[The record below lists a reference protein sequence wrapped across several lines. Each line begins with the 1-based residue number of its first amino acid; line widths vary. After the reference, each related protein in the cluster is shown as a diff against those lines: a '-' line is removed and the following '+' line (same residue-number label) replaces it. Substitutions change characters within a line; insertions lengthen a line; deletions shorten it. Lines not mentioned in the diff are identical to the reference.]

1 MLPLEV
7 TATLAVDT
15 AATTTTDPELETE
28 LAALVAVYQLGF
40 DERAELTAKEEGV
53 EESSVM
59 AARLPFVLALL
70 VAGAIEMEAEEEET
84 VVALVLLGEEPH
96 NPA

>member
-28 LAALVAVYQLGF
+28 LAALVAVYQLVF
-40 DERAELTAKEEGV
+40 DERAELIEEEEGM
-53 EESSVM
+53 EEPSVM

-70 VAGAIEMEAEEEET
+70 VAGAIEMEAEEEEA
-84 VVALVLLGEEPH
+84 VVALVVLGKEPH

>member
-28 LAALVAVYQLGF
+28 LAALVAAYQLGF
-40 DERAELTAKEEGV
+40 DERAELTEKEEGV
-53 EESSVM
+53 EESSVT

-70 VAGAIEMEAEEEET
+70 AARAIEMEAEEEEA

>member
-28 LAALVAVYQLGF
+28 LAALVAVYQLVF
-40 DERAELTAKEEGV
+40 DERAELTEKEEGV
-53 EESSVM
+53 EEPSVM

-70 VAGAIEMEAEEEET
+70 VAGAIEMEAEEEE

>member
-28 LAALVAVYQLGF
+28 LAELVAVYRLGF
-40 DERAELTAKEEGV
+40 DERAELTEEEEGM

-70 VAGAIEMEAEEEET
+70 VRGTIEMEAEEEE
-84 VVALVLLGEEPH
+84 VVVLVLLGKEPH

>member
-1 MLPLEV
+1 MLPLED
-7 TATLAVDT
+7 TATLTVDT

-28 LAALVAVYQLGF
+28 LAALVAVYQLVF
-40 DERAELTAKEEGV
+40 DERAELIEEEEGM
-53 EESSVM
+53 EEPSVM

-70 VAGAIEMEAEEEET
+70 VTGTIEMEAEEEEE
-84 VVALVLLGEEPH
+84 VVVLVLLGKEPH

>member
-7 TATLAVDT
+7 TATLADDT

-28 LAALVAVYQLGF
+28 LAALVAVYQLVF
-40 DERAELTAKEEGV
+40 DERAELIEEEEGM
-53 EESSVM
+53 EEPSVM

-70 VAGAIEMEAEEEET
+70 VAGAIEMEAEEEEA
-84 VVALVLLGEEPH
+84 VVALVVLGKEPH

>member
-1 MLPLEV
+1 MLPLED

-28 LAALVAVYQLGF
+28 LAALVAVYQLVF
-40 DERAELTAKEEGV
+40 DERAELTEKEEGV
-53 EESSVM
+53 EEPSVM

-70 VAGAIEMEAEEEET
+70 VTGTIEMETEEEEA
-84 VVALVLLGEEPH
+84 VIALVPLGKEPH
-96 NPA
+96 TPA

>member
-15 AATTTTDPELETE
+15 AATTTTEPELETE

-40 DERAELTAKEEGV
+40 DERAELIEEEEGM

-70 VAGAIEMEAEEEET
+70 VRGMIEMEAEEEEE
-84 VVALVLLGEEPH
+84 VVVLVLLGKEPH

>member
-28 LAALVAVYQLGF
+28 LAELVAVYRLGF
-40 DERAELTAKEEGV
+40 DERAELTEEEEGM

-70 VAGAIEMEAEEEET
+70 VRGTIEMEAEEEEE
-84 VVALVLLGEEPH
+84 VVVLVLLGKEPH